1 MSGEK
6 VCDDLLKTPWKK
18 YTPSVPNVPERSG
31 IYAIGEKSC
40 KGEET
45 KILYVGRS
53 NNMKRRLKEHKSP
66 TPQQDIDKRVTG
78 KFKQHRESDLV
89 VKCVGT
95 KRQKT
100 VEGPCIESLTKKKGY
115 FPVLNKRAG
124 DGSTSNS
131 ASPMK
136 SNPQKRGPKPGGVSA
151 IRTFS
156 GPKVQAFGRSFSVR
170 SITSPKIMRP
180 SGGTSYVRPS
190 GSASW
195 FSPKARPA
203 TARASSGASR
213 RRK

>member
-6 VCDDLLKTPWKK
+6 VCDDLLKTPWKE
-18 YTPSVPNVPERSG
+18 YTSSIPNVPEKSG

-40 KGEET
+40 KDE
-45 KILYVGRS
+45 KSKYLYVGQS
-53 NNMKRRLKEHKSP
+53 NNMNRRLKEHKSP
-66 TPQQDIDKRVTG
+66 SPQQDIDKRVSG

-89 VKCVGT
+89 VKCVAT

-100 VEGPCIESLTKKKGY
+100 VEGSCIESLTKKKGY

-124 DGSTSNS
+124 DGLTSNS

-136 SNPQKRGPKPGGVSA
+136 SNPQKSGPKPGGVSA

-156 GPKVQAFGRSFSVR
+156 GPKVQASGRSFSVR

-180 SGGTSYVRPS
+180 SGSASRLSPKVRPV
-190 GSASW
+190 
-195 FSPKARPA
+195 
-203 TARASSGASR
+203 TARASFGASR